1 MKAGDRGGEK
11 AAAFLLPTG
20 KLPPRAPEHAT
31 LNRQYLA
38 NRGKAGTSPAPG
50 KRCCGRTLTHSPEPN
65 HSSPSA
71 FSVLEKQ
78 EEILGLKAL
87 AQTATNFDHKTKGGK
102 KKTTWIFEQ
111 AYVQETWSHAGVAFS
126 FSAGA
131 HKLFAGKI
139 RSRRLKGGAGGSG
152 FRASFQGSR
161 RLRESSATH
170 HPSSPSPLPE
180 CAGATEGF
188 LQTN

>member
-1 MKAGDRGGEK
+1 MQGAAEPPPPICRKAQVKAGDRGGEK

-50 KRCCGRTLTHSPEPN
+50 KRRCGRTLTHSPEPN

-102 KKTTWIFEQ
+102 KKPPGFLSKHMYRRHGAMQGWPFPS
-111 AYVQETWSHAGVAFS
+111 VQEHTS
-126 FSAGA
+126 FLLE
-131 HKLFAGKI
+131 K
-139 RSRRLKGGAGGSG
+139 
-152 FRASFQGSR
+152 
-161 RLRESSATH
+161 
-170 HPSSPSPLPE
+170 
-180 CAGATEGF
+180 
-188 LQTN
+188 